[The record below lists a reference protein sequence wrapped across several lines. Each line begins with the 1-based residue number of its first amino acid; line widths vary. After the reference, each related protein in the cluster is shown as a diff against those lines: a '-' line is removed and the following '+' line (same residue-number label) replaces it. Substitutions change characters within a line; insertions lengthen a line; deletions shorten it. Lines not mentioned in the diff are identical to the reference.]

1 MNKYTNIYKN
11 NIKDINNNKEYCYL
25 NNINNIKINNL
36 FKDLSQI
43 YKYKFSIKTPLRE
56 YKTHL
61 IGKTDEYL
69 VTQNEEKIYLNDILY
84 LEVID

>member
-43 YKYKFSIKTPLRE
+43 YKYKF
-56 YKTHL
+56 
-61 IGKTDEYL
+61 
-69 VTQNEEKIYLNDILY
+69 
-84 LEVID
+84 